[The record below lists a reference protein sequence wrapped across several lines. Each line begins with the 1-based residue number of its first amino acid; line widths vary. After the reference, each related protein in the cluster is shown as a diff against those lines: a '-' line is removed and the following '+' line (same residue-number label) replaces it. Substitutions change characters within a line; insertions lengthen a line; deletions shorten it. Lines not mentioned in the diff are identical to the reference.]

1 MKHVLGLAALA
12 GLAASLT
19 TAVQAAPVSYTLD
32 PDHTLPRLEVNHNG
46 FSNYIAVFTKSAG
59 KAMLDTAARSG
70 SVEVTIQT
78 ASFLTGHTFMEGV
91 MKGKDFFNAEQFPT
105 MVYKSTR
112 FIYQGDA
119 PSVVEGEL
127 TLLGITKPVTLTF
140 TNFACGQHPRSK
152 KDQCGGNLTGQLK
165 RSDFGMKAY
174 LPVVGDEVKLLIQ
187 VEAFKD

>member
-1 MKHVLGLAALA
+1 MGRNVV
-12 GLAASLT
+12 AST
-19 TAVQAAPVSYTLD
+19 GNAY
-32 PDHTLPRLEVNHNG
+32 
-46 FSNYIAVFTKSAG
+46 G
-59 KAMLDTAARSG
+59 KAVLDTAARSG
-70 SVEVTIQT
+70 SVEVSIQT
-78 ASFLTGHTFMEGV
+78 ASFLTGHTFMESV

-112 FIYQGDA
+112 FIYQGEV

>member
-1 MKHVLGLAALA
+1 V
-12 GLAASLT
+12 
-19 TAVQAAPVSYTLD
+19 
-32 PDHTLPRLEVNHNG
+32 
-46 FSNYIAVFTKSAG
+46 
-59 KAMLDTAARSG
+59 LDTAARSG
-70 SVEVTIQT
+70 SVEVSIQT

-174 LPVVGDEVKLLIQ
+174 LPVVGDEIKLLIQ

>member
-1 MKHVLGLAALA
+1 
-12 GLAASLT
+12 
-19 TAVQAAPVSYTLD
+19 
-32 PDHTLPRLEVNHNG
+32 
-46 FSNYIAVFTKSAG
+46 
-59 KAMLDTAARSG
+59 
-70 SVEVTIQT
+70 
-78 ASFLTGHTFMEGV
+78 
-91 MKGKDFFNAEQFPT
+91 

-112 FIYQGDA
+112 FIYQGEV

>member
-1 MKHVLGLAALA
+1 
-12 GLAASLT
+12 
-19 TAVQAAPVSYTLD
+19 
-32 PDHTLPRLEVNHNG
+32 
-46 FSNYIAVFTKSAG
+46 
-59 KAMLDTAARSG
+59 
-70 SVEVTIQT
+70 VEVSIQT
-78 ASFLTGHTFMEGV
+78 ASFLTGHTFMESV

-112 FIYQGDA
+112 FIYQGEA